1 MLHHFQEQ
9 TLKSSNSVV
18 LASRKSGPDT
28 ILQIVEERCGGMFE
42 TLDSVISQQ
51 ELSKHSANFKSLV
64 GLSVTQF
71 NKQSSLL
78 GAYL

>member
-1 MLHHFQEQ
+1 MFQEQ

-18 LASRKSGPDT
+18 LASRKSGPDA